1 MPEHDTIITVRLP
14 DGRTQRYVGPHA
26 DQVAAQAE
34 AKGAVRI
41 DQGQGAPAIEAEPT
55 PEPSPIVEWAPQP
68 APSEEPAERPSTLTA
83 RQPRVRRDPA
93 SGDVI
98 AVEDPA

>member
-1 MPEHDTIITVRLP
+1 MPEQPIITMQFP

-26 DQVAAQAE
+26 EQVAAKAE
-34 AKGAVRI
+34 ARGAVRI
-41 DQGQGAPAIEAEPT
+41 DQGQPEVAAATTLVPA
-55 PEPSPIVEWAPQP
+55 PIVEDAP
-68 APSEEPAERPSTLTA
+68 EPVTPVDAEERPASFTV

-98 AVEDPA
+98 AVEETD